1 MNTACSNCKKEV
13 TLSLMFECKVCNR
26 EEDVKEDNKT
36 KEPPLLFCKQCTSK
50 CYGCDERGC
59 ENCVEIVCCDCS
71 VSMCEECRNNET
83 QCGCYGKCFWCG
95 RDVNRGSDGWPC
107 YECDRWGCW
116 DCRRYNNGCKE
127 CNPNY
132 ESEEEEEEEEL
143 KEELNEEL
151 NEELKEEVKEV
162 LKEEV
167 KEEVIEAPNEE
178 APNEEAPN
186 EEAPNEEAPNEEAPN
201 EEVIEAPNEE
211 APNNDIHVELLEE
224 NTN

>member
-26 EEDVKEDNKT
+26 EEDTKI
-36 KEPPLLFCKQCTSK
+36 KEPPLLFCKQCTRK

-59 ENCVEIVCCDCS
+59 KNCVEIVCCDCS

-151 NEELKEEVKEV
+151 KEEVN
-162 LKEEV
+162 EEV
-167 KEEVIEAPNEE
+167 
-178 APNEEAPN
+178 
-186 EEAPNEEAPNEEAPN
+186 PN
-201 EEVIEAPNEE
+201 EEVPNEE
-211 APNNDIHVELLEE
+211 TPNTDIRVELLEE
-224 NTN
+224 STN